1 MSYCCMMDFTVS
13 MTCSGMAVHVYITLD
28 TGMSQ
33 AFCLVFGSHTQYK
46 RSRMYS
52 ARSFVST
59 ELTILPNHPLKL
71 FLGSNRPISFQCIL
85 PL

>member
-1 MSYCCMMDFTVS
+1 MHMHLSAIVNQQLRVDCHVSYCCMMDNTVS
-13 MTCSGMAVHVYITLD
+13 MTCSGMAVHVDITLD

-52 ARSFVST
+52 AGSFV
-59 ELTILPNHPLKL
+59 LQN
-71 FLGSNRPISFQCIL
+71 
-85 PL
+85 